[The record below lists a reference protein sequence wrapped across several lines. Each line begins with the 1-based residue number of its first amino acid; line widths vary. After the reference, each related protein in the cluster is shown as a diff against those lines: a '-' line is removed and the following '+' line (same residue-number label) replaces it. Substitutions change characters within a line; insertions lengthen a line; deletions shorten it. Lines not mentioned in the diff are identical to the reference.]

1 MDEQLSIDQS
11 IEDARRHT
19 GDASLRVYE
28 RYDEGLQIL
37 KQSLG
42 IEDGQTVREAWREAG
57 APVEGVLY
65 DAALIEALN
74 WYTFREAACTEPR
87 VNGNTQAQ
95 QIEAARAWEW
105 SDFLA
110 DFEEMWQNGI
120 LELLGEDMI
129 EVRGL
134 V

>member
-1 MDEQLSIDQS
+1 MEEQLSIDQS
-11 IEDARRHT
+11 IEDARRYT
-19 GDASLRVYE
+19 GDAGLQAYE
-28 RYDEGLQIL
+28 RYNEELQLL
-37 KQSLG
+37 KQLLG

-57 APVEGVLY
+57 APDEGVLY
-65 DAALIEALN
+65 NAALIEALN

-87 VNGNTQAQ
+87 DNGNTQAQ

-110 DFEEMWQNGI
+110 DFEEMWVNGI
-120 LELLGEDMI
+120 ITLLGEDMI
-129 EVRGL
+129 EVWGL